1 MKVTCNLNNAACKL
15 KLKDYN
21 QAEKLCT
28 KVLELESQNVK
39 ALYRRAQAYIQT
51 ANLELAEIDIK
62 KALEIDP
69 NNRDVKLEYRALK
82 EKQKEYNKKEAKF
95 YGNMFARMSRLE
107 ELESKKSGSQKT
119 ETVDKEEGSDA
130 MVVDGVSS

>member
-1 MKVTCNLNNAACKL
+1 M
-15 KLKDYN
+15 
-21 QAEKLCT
+21 
-28 KVLELESQNVK
+28 
-39 ALYRRAQAYIQT
+39 
-51 ANLELAEIDIK
+51 ELAEIDIK

-107 ELESKKSGSQKT
+107 ELESKKSGSQKM